1 MADNSAESNRQTRRQ
16 IPHRRREPVF
26 VISRGLSTR
35 IEIPAPR
42 RRTRLMGPHAIL
54 VLGFLAFML
63 AGALILM
70 LPLASASG
78 QVTGFVD
85 ALFTSTSAT
94 GTHGLVV
101 VDTGTHWSI
110 FGQAIIFILMEVGG
124 LGFMAGTI
132 LLFVAL
138 GRQLSI
144 RQRQVFQASLALRKV
159 GGLPGI
165 ARRLLLFTVAV
176 EGLGTLLL
184 YLQFRG
190 DSAIGPDNAWWYAA
204 FHAVSAY
211 TGSGFDLMGKF
222 QSFQGQALHPFVLL
236 TMLAMIVPGDC
247 GFLVVLDVLR
257 GRRFSRFGMETKL
270 ILSLNFFLW
279 PAAAIGFLLLE
290 SSNPNTLGEMPFWH
304 RVSNAIF
311 QGVTVRNAG
320 FSTVD
325 FGQVGIL
332 TLMFFGIFMFIG
344 AASASMGGGIKVNSL
359 GVLLAVSWTGLLGRP
374 NAEAFG
380 RTIPADRV
388 YLALTLV
395 LLFFGWLIFS
405 APIIFAMQIVDPD
418 AATTLFDT
426 QSALGN
432 IGLSTGVP
440 RNLNAP
446 GKLFMSLLML
456 ISRLGPLT
464 VALALLQRTRPANRK
479 YPDGGLM
486 VG

>member
-1 MADNSAESNRQTRRQ
+1 MADNSAESNRRTRRQ
-16 IPHRRREPVF
+16 SPHRRREPVF
-26 VISRGLSTR
+26 VISRGLFTR
-35 IEIPAPR
+35 IEVPAPR
-42 RRTRLMGPHAIL
+42 RRTRLLGPHAML
-54 VLGFLAFML
+54 VLGFLAIML

-78 QVTGFVD
+78 QVTGFAD

-110 FGQAIIFILMEVGG
+110 FGQAIIIILMEIGG

-165 ARRLLLFTVAV
+165 ARRLLLFTLAV

-211 TGSGFDLMGKF
+211 TGSGFDLMGRF

-270 ILSLNFFLW
+270 ILSLNFILW

-290 SSNPNTLGEMPFWH
+290 SSNPNTLGGMPFWH

-440 RNLNAP
+440 RNLNAH
-446 GKLFMSLLML
+446 GKLFMSLLMFV
-456 ISRLGPLT
+456 SRLGPLT

-479 YPDGGLM
+479 YPDGDLM